1 MRIGVTLSVGV
12 QLQMAWSNV
21 VGLGSSSSRQPL
33 ARRYSSSGSSSG
45 VPYLAIHGAEALSVI
60 TSMLTGGTASTTPRC
75 CSVGTVCLVSSNQIV
90 DALGGLTLCART
102 TRNRP

>member
-1 MRIGVTLSVGV
+1 
-12 QLQMAWSNV
+12 MAWSNV

-60 TSMLTGGTASTTPRC
+60 TLDAHWRDSINDAAVLR
-75 CSVGTVCLVSSNQIV
+75 VGADHRYV
-90 DALGGLTLCART
+90 
-102 TRNRP
+102 